1 MTPDGL
7 RAVSACGRKVPERW
21 DITVAYVVIS
31 ENIYCPSLSLD
42 QDGHLYEVQGEGAAG
57 AACETRSYRV
67 CYVS

>member
-7 RAVSACGRKVPERW
+7 RAVSEYGRMVPERW

-42 QDGHLYEVQGEGAAG
+42 QVGHLYEVQGEGAAG
-57 AACETRSYRV
+57 AARTGCSYRV
-67 CYVS
+67 RYVS